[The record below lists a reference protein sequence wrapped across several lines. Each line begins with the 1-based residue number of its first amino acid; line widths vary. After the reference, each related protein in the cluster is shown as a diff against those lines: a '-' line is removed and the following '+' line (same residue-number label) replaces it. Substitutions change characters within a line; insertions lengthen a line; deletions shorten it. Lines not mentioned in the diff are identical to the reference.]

1 MQFLLYIALY
11 ESKCILVGVVL
22 RIHKSSKEMV
32 EGLNLMTEEDVREK
46 LIVIEQESDYLTQTV
61 DNLLDITK

>member
-1 MQFLLYIALY
+1 
-11 ESKCILVGVVL
+11 
-22 RIHKSSKEMV
+22 
-32 EGLNLMTEEDVREK
+32 MTEEDVRKK